1 MSSSKGTGSRKRR
14 SSRAVTATWRPFYA
28 RTRRTVAA
36 GAPATNAWVRSPPT
50 SGAMGRIRRI
60 LGAGIVAWTEADLRR
75 MLREGRKPSGTMI
88 DPFMPW
94 ETYAK
99 MTDEEIA
106 AIWLYLRSVPAKP
119 FGNKWYNRL
128 QYAYNTRARSDAP

>member
-1 MSSSKGTGSRKRR
+1 
-14 SSRAVTATWRPFYA
+14 
-28 RTRRTVAA
+28 
-36 GAPATNAWVRSPPT
+36 
-50 SGAMGRIRRI
+50 
-60 LGAGIVAWTEADLRR
+60 
-75 MLREGRKPSGTMI
+75 MI